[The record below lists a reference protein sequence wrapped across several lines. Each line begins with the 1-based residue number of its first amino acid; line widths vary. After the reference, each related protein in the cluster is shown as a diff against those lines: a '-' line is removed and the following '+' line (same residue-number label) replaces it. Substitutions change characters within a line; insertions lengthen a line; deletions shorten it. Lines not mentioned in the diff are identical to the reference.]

1 MLNGI
6 YDNQRTG
13 HREEYLNGVLICRAG
28 WVTLR
33 CRPWR
38 YYNDVPKGTIVRI
51 DPNWRESLQP
61 GDNVIWPGDKRSH
74 VVLTVDR
81 DAGTATL
88 RRTCDDDDEDH
99 IVADIAE
106 LE

>member
-13 HREEYLNGVLICRAG
+13 HREEYLEGVLVGRAG

-38 YYNDVPKGTIVRI
+38 YYNDVPKGTIMRGNS
-51 DPNWRESLQP
+51 NWRAELQA
-61 GDNVIWPGDKRSH
+61 GAEVIWPGDQRAHK
-74 VVLTVDR
+74 VLTVDQ
-81 DAGTATL
+81 DAGTCML
-88 RRTCDDDDEDH
+88 ENGDDEP
-99 IVADIAE
+99 ISCTIAE